1 MLFSLK
7 HLGLFSLSLSPSS
20 LKYPDLP
27 ERLRTL
33 LIYCCVKWLPPTT
46 TAGFS
51 AQLLLHSAETGLIKE
66 MDRCL
71 AVFPLMAAA
80 FITLHALLLYVKA
93 VMNESESE

>member
-1 MLFSLK
+1 MASTNY
-7 HLGLFSLSLSPSS
+7 HCEG
-20 LKYPDLP
+20 
-27 ERLRTL
+27 
-33 LIYCCVKWLPPTT
+33 
-46 TAGFS
+46 S

-71 AVFPLMAAA
+71 AVFPLMAGA